1 MLFFFL
7 PILRRGC
14 DFSLAMS
21 ALACQGHTAIELW
34 ENTDYDW
41 IRVRKIDE
49 ADKDGE
55 EKAALVAH
63 IEGLFSDL
71 K

>member
-1 MLFFFL
+1 MAL
-7 PILRRGC
+7 
-14 DFSLAMS
+14 S